1 MIKVNNLVKSFHN
14 KTVLKDINLDINEK
28 EVVVIIGP
36 SGSGKSTLLRCLNK
50 LEEAD
55 SGDVIIDGQSLYD
68 KKNNL
73 YQIREKIGMVFQNFN
88 LFANMNVIDNIS
100 LAPMKLQNVSKD
112 DAYKKATDL
121 LKQVNLEDKALAY
134 PHNLSGGQKQ
144 RVAIARALANNPSVV
159 LFDEPTSAL
168 DIEMVKEVLE
178 VMKDLA
184 GKMTLVIV
192 THEMNFAKEVGT
204 RLLFIDEGQII
215 EDRKPKDFFE
225 NPQTDRAKA
234 FLSALPTAI

>member
-14 KTVLKDINLDINEK
+14 KTVIKDINLQIDDK

-50 LEEAD
+50 LEVAD
-55 SGDVIIDGQSLYD
+55 SGDVIIDGLSLYD

-73 YQIREKIGMVFQNFN
+73 YEIREKIGMVFQSFN
-88 LFANMNVIDNIS
+88 LFANMNVMDNIT
-100 LAPMKLQNVSKD
+100 LAPIQLNNVSKEE
-112 DAYKKATDL
+112 ATKKGMAL
-121 LKQVNLEDKALAY
+121 LKQVNLEEKADAY
-134 PHNLSGGQKQ
+134 PQNLSGGQKQ
-144 RVAIARALANNPSVV
+144 RVAIARALANDPNVV

-178 VMKDLA
+178 VIKDLA
-184 GKMTLVIV
+184 GKMTMVIV

-204 RLLFIDEGQII
+204 RLLFVDDGQII
-215 EDRKPKDFFE
+215 EDRKPVDFFE

-234 FLSALPTAI
+234 FLSAIL